1 MADMYILS
9 PDDELLTVLSSHG
22 QETCMFWE
30 AKYKEELNKGSSF
43 SFVADASHP
52 DARFL
57 FQENQVVFRDKD
69 GNLRLF
75 VIKEMDDTDEE
86 GKQTLWLRVK
96 RP

>member
-43 SFVADASHP
+43 
-52 DARFL
+52 L
-57 FQENQVVFRDKD
+57 
-69 GNLRLF
+69 L
-75 VIKEMDDTDEE
+75 
-86 GKQTLWLRVK
+86 
-96 RP
+96 